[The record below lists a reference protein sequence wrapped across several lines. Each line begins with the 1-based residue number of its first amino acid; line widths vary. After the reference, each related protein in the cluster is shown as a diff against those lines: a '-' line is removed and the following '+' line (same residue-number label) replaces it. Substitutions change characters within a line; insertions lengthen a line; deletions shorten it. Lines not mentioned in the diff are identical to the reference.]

1 MRNDDDDDPLGFDLF
16 NGDPPMIDAHESR
29 RPHSRTI
36 DVALTIILGAIITV
50 TILGAIFR

>member
-16 NGDPPMIDAHESR
+16 NGDPPMIDAHDSR
-29 RPHSRTI
+29 LPRSRTI

>member
-16 NGDPPMIDAHESR
+16 NGDPPMIDAHDLR
-29 RPHSRTI
+29 LPRSRTI